1 MNMDNSNFSAP
12 APLAPAEPSKSS
24 GLAIASLILGILGF
38 CTAGLTALL
47 GLVFG
52 LVALSQIRRSQGALK
67 GRGFALAGTIV
78 SVVAMLLI
86 PIALAIALPAASK
99 GMAQAKA
106 IGCMNNMKQLALG
119 IMMSASD
126 NQERFPSSANWGD
139 AIQKYVRAPGTF
151 QCPASDKRQRSNY
164 AFNALL
170 SGVETSKLQ
179 APATTVL
186 LFESD
191 AGWNASGGPELALKQ
206 KRHGR
211 TIVVAFADGHSEA
224 VVPSRFA
231 QLRWEP

>member
-1 MNMDNSNFSAP
+1 MIMDHSNSSSP
-12 APLAPAEPSKSS
+12 APLGLAEPAKSS
-24 GLAIASLILGILGF
+24 GMAIASLILGILGF
-38 CTAGLTALL
+38 CTAGLTAVL

-67 GRGFALAGTIV
+67 GRGFALAGSIV
-78 SVVAMLLI
+78 SGVAMLLI
-86 PIALAIALPAASK
+86 PIVVALTIPAVNKAK
-99 GMAQAKA
+99 TQAQA

-119 IMMSASD
+119 VMMYAND
-126 NQERFPSSANWGD
+126 NKERFPSSDDWCD
-139 AIQKYVRAPGTF
+139 AIQKYVQPVTY
-151 QCPASDKRQRSNY
+151 QCPAGDRRQRSNY

-170 SGVETSKLQ
+170 SGVETSKVQ

-191 AGWNASGGPELALKQ
+191 AGWNASGGPELGLKQ

-224 VVPSRFA
+224 VIPSRFA